1 MDNIINLKI
10 KIYRLIYIL
19 SSNASN
25 INQLTN
31 IIKPRNK
38 NLGLNLNADQSSIA
52 APSNLKSEIVIIP
65 STSQPNWGSYFI
77 FDVKERNCI
86 ISDLV

>member
-1 MDNIINLKI
+1 M
-10 KIYRLIYIL
+10 
-19 SSNASN
+19 SSNAGN

-52 APSNLKSEIVIIP
+52 APSNLKSEIVILP

-77 FDVKERNCI
+77 IDVKERNCI
-86 ISDLV
+86 ISDIIIQFNICYASI

>member
-1 MDNIINLKI
+1 M
-10 KIYRLIYIL
+10 
-19 SSNASN
+19 SSNAAN

-65 STSQPNWGSYFI
+65 STSQPNWG
-77 FDVKERNCI
+77 
-86 ISDLV
+86 